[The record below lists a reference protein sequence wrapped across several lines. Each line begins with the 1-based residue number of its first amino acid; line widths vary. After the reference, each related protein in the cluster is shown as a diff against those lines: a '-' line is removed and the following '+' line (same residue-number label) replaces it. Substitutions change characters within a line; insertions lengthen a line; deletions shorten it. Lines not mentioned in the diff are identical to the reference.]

1 MLRVA
6 LLNSN
11 TIAAVAGFIVALGPP
26 PLRALFF
33 GGPLSCLREAAA
45 NIARAAHAMLL
56 ITLGAALWPVP
67 STSDWTAVGGVCA
80 AKLVGL
86 PLATLGLLHFGGLA
100 STLGLSAAGTLV
112 VAIEATSSLRQGRF
126 YTHTAFAVSGDAAA
140 GAAAAP
146 AMAMGCVPSALQIS
160 MMVQSTGRDAR
171 SCTVIC
177 FWQHVFGLPTMTAF
191 LALALSGM
199 P

>member
-112 VAIEATSSLRQGRF
+112 VAIE
-126 YTHTAFAVSGDAAA
+126 
-140 GAAAAP
+140 
-146 AMAMGCVPSALQIS
+146 GCVPSALQIS